1 MIREF
6 QYFEKMQGTDNKDTN
21 CQYEPCS
28 EKTSSAV
35 WFTFQKRH
43 DQVFLSLSWEVPYSV
58 GSSAPFGLLRA
69 LSGSFAAS
77 SEASRWDHFVG
88 WKQRG
93 RWLGSFLDS
102 LSCFLSFHLSFFQS
116 LLSFPLFSSPL
127 PFFPSYFC
135 LCWIVGGL
143 KRGRVHSSYSKSY
156 VNLVG
161 SDPPLWSV
169 IYLSRF
175 GRTKYWRTFDNSW
188 EETSDPADE

>member
-1 MIREF
+1 MQWKDVIRCLIHVSKEAW
-6 QYFEKMQGTDNKDTN
+6 
-21 CQYEPCS
+21 
-28 EKTSSAV
+28 SSV
-35 WFTFQKRH
+35 SFFILGGPLLGW
-43 DQVFLSLSWEVPYSV
+43 L
-58 GSSAPFGLLRA
+58 FGPLRA
-69 LSGSFAAS
+69 ATGSFGFIRCFFGGFSLRPLCRLKA
-77 SEASRWDHFVG
+77 EREVT
-88 WKQRG
+88 
-93 RWLGSFLDS
+93 WLFPRLSFL
-102 LSCFLSFHLSFFQS
+102 LSFFPS
-116 LLSFPLFSSPL
+116 FILSISPLFSSL
-127 PFFPSYFC
+127 LVSSPFFPSYFC